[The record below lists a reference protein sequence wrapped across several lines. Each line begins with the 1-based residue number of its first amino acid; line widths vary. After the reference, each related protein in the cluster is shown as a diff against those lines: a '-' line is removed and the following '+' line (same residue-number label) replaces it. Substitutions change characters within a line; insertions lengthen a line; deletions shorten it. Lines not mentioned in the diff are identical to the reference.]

1 MEHQKFANILKNYIN
16 ESKLTISSLSR
27 YSNVNRTLIQKF
39 IAGSQ
44 LPSNYET
51 LEKILNHLAL
61 TSSQKNQLKQLYK
74 IEKMGLEK
82 YEQLNMLDD
91 FINNISSYHQ
101 NHSNYY
107 IQINLKQQLNQAK
120 NHEELKLLLYSFL
133 TSIEDETLD
142 LLLNIDDVL
151 YPVILQ
157 FMKQKKFNIRII
169 LCLSNL
175 YNHYSFNLLQL
186 KKLLP
191 FLEFK
196 NIDIHYTY
204 LDNPN
209 LYSLY
214 PFSISSKKQ
223 LLLINHSISQGLSV
237 NNFNFQK
244 EFDYKF
250 INTHNL
256 IEVFHD
262 NISSLKNI
270 LNFNDP
276 NQKAIYYCGD
286 LFLLPYFDEQLLESH
301 YIGKEKYKHEVINS
315 FIKFKKHIH
324 ENIIKNGL
332 CLYCQLQPILDD
344 YLPLGLSSQLFK
356 PFNKNELKSTYH
368 NLLNDLNTNSKI
380 EFITFK
386 KNNIFAKDIIIQTN
400 RTKTLIKNNYLS
412 FNILESSINQ
422 NFKRLPY
429 LLNEFKEVIYTN
441 EKSIQYLSNYINNL

>member
-169 LCLSNL
+169 LCLSNQ

-223 LLLINHSISQGLSV
+223 LLIINL
-237 NNFNFQK
+237 
-244 EFDYKF
+244 
-250 INTHNL
+250 
-256 IEVFHD
+256 
-262 NISSLKNI
+262 
-270 LNFNDP
+270 
-276 NQKAIYYCGD
+276 
-286 LFLLPYFDEQLLESH
+286 
-301 YIGKEKYKHEVINS
+301 
-315 FIKFKKHIH
+315 
-324 ENIIKNGL
+324 
-332 CLYCQLQPILDD
+332 
-344 YLPLGLSSQLFK
+344 
-356 PFNKNELKSTYH
+356 
-368 NLLNDLNTNSKI
+368 
-380 EFITFK
+380 
-386 KNNIFAKDIIIQTN
+386 
-400 RTKTLIKNNYLS
+400 
-412 FNILESSINQ
+412 
-422 NFKRLPY
+422 
-429 LLNEFKEVIYTN
+429 
-441 EKSIQYLSNYINNL
+441 

>member
-1 MEHQKFANILKNYIN
+1 MEHQKFASVLKNYIN

-61 TSSQKNQLKQLYK
+61 TPSQKDQLKQLYK
-74 IEKMGLEK
+74 IEKIGLEK
-82 YEQLNMLDD
+82 YEQLSMLDC
-91 FINNISSYHQ
+91 FMNNLSLYHQ
-101 NHSNYY
+101 YHSNYY
-107 IQINLKQQLNQAK
+107 IQVNLKQQLNQAK
-120 NHEELKLLLYSFL
+120 NREELKLLLYSFL
-133 TSIEDETLD
+133 TSINDETLD

-157 FMKQKKFNIRII
+157 FIKQKKFNIRII
-169 LCLSNL
+169 LCLSSQ

-191 FLEFK
+191 LLEFK
-196 NIDIHYTY
+196 NIEIHYTY

-209 LYSLY
+209 QYSLY

-223 LLLINHSISQGLSV
+223 LLLINHSISQGILV
-237 NNFNFQK
+237 DNFNFQK

-256 IEVFHD
+256 IDIFH
-262 NISSLKNI
+262 NETSNFKNI
-270 LNFNDP
+270 LNFNDL
-276 NQKAIYYCGD
+276 NQKPIYYCGD
-286 LFLLPYFDEQLLESH
+286 LFLLPYLDEQLLENH
-301 YIGKEKYKHEVINS
+301 YIGKPKYKHELINN
-315 FIKFKKHIH
+315 FIEFK

-332 CLYCQLQPILDD
+332 CLYCQLPPILDD
-344 YLPLGLSSQLFK
+344 YLPLGLPSQLFK
-356 PFNKNELKSTYH
+356 PFSKNELKLAYY

-386 KNNIFAKDIIIQTN
+386 KNNIFAKDVIIQTSQ
-400 RTKTLIKNNYLS
+400 TKTLIKNNHLS

-422 NFKRLPY
+422 GFERLPY
-429 LLNEFKEVIYTN
+429 LLNEFKEVTYTK

>member
-1 MEHQKFANILKNYIN
+1 MEHQKFASVLKNYIN

-44 LPSNYET
+44 LPSNYKT

-61 TSSQKNQLKQLYK
+61 TPSQKDQLKQLYK
-74 IEKMGLEK
+74 IEKIGLEK
-82 YEQLNMLDD
+82 YEQLSMLDC
-91 FINNISSYHQ
+91 FMNNLSSYQ
-101 NHSNYY
+101 QYHSNYY
-107 IQINLKQQLNQAK
+107 IQVNLKQQLNQAK
-120 NHEELKLLLYSFL
+120 NREELKLLLYSFL
-133 TSIEDETLD
+133 TSINDETLD

-157 FMKQKKFNIRII
+157 FIKQKKFNIRII
-169 LCLSNL
+169 LCLSSQ

-191 FLEFK
+191 LLEFK
-196 NIDIHYTY
+196 NIEIHYTY

-209 LYSLY
+209 QYSLY

-223 LLLINHSISQGLSV
+223 LLLINHSISQGILV
-237 NNFNFQK
+237 DNFNFQK

-256 IEVFHD
+256 IDIFHD
-262 NISSLKNI
+262 EISNFKNI
-270 LNFNDP
+270 LNFNDL
-276 NQKAIYYCGD
+276 NQKPIYYCGD
-286 LFLLPYFDEQLLESH
+286 LFLLPYLDEQLLENH
-301 YIGKEKYKHEVINS
+301 YIGKPKYKRELINN
-315 FIKFKKHIH
+315 FIEFK

-332 CLYCQLQPILDD
+332 CLYCQLPPILDD
-344 YLPLGLSSQLFK
+344 YLPLGLPSQLFK
-356 PFNKNELKSTYH
+356 PFSKNELKLAYY

-380 EFITFK
+380 EFVTFK
-386 KNNIFAKDIIIQTN
+386 KNNIFAKDVIIQTSQ
-400 RTKTLIKNNYLS
+400 TKTLIKNNHLS

-422 NFKRLPY
+422 SFERLPY
-429 LLNEFKEVIYTN
+429 LLNEFKEVTYTK

>member
-1 MEHQKFANILKNYIN
+1 MEHQKFASVLKNYIN

-61 TSSQKNQLKQLYK
+61 TPSQKDQLKQLYK
-74 IEKMGLEK
+74 IEKIGLEK
-82 YEQLNMLDD
+82 YKQLSMLDC
-91 FINNISSYHQ
+91 FMNNLSSYHQ
-101 NHSNYY
+101 YHSNYY
-107 IQINLKQQLNQAK
+107 IQVNLKQQLNQAK
-120 NHEELKLLLYSFL
+120 NREELKLLLYSFL
-133 TSIEDETLD
+133 TSINDETLD

-157 FMKQKKFNIRII
+157 FIKQKKFNIRII
-169 LCLSNL
+169 LCLSSQ

-191 FLEFK
+191 LLEFK
-196 NIDIHYTY
+196 NIEIHYTY

-209 LYSLY
+209 QYSLY

-223 LLLINHSISQGLSV
+223 LLLINHSISQGILV
-237 NNFNFQK
+237 DNFNFQK

-256 IEVFHD
+256 IDIFHD
-262 NISSLKNI
+262 EISNFKNI
-270 LNFNDP
+270 LNFNDL
-276 NQKAIYYCGD
+276 NQKPIYYCGD
-286 LFLLPYFDEQLLESH
+286 LFLLPYLDEQLLESH
-301 YIGKEKYKHEVINS
+301 YIGKPEYKRELINN
-315 FIKFKKHIH
+315 FIEFK

-332 CLYCQLQPILDD
+332 CLYCQLPPILDD
-344 YLPLGLSSQLFK
+344 YLPLGLPSQLFK
-356 PFNKNELKSTYH
+356 PFSKNELKLAYY

-386 KNNIFAKDIIIQTN
+386 KNNIFAKDVIIQTSQ
-400 RTKTLIKNNYLS
+400 TKTLIKNNHLS

-422 NFKRLPY
+422 SFEKLPY
-429 LLNEFKEVIYTN
+429 LLNEFKEVTYTK